1 MRIRRSYIAK
11 VCIAL
16 VVALLT
22 TACAEL
28 QVKKI
33 KPGEE
38 DGGLA
43 YCLAV
48 PKLQVTTKEALVYDK
63 KIDTPPYTTAAR
75 SIKDITVS
83 LVQVPSYK
91 HYYSA
96 KINSGLFTTDAYTMG
111 YDANGC
117 LNSYSWTTVDQ
128 AGTAITT
135 LGSIAVSAATL
146 FASASEEP
154 QVTYPEPLEETYLLD
169 RSSRELLDK
178 AGEEIKQLLAKGNK
192 RTDDDEKKLSELIDK
207 ANKLK
212 VLLNPTPNRVINI
225 EYADLRFLP
234 EDKNDLS
241 ADNYVIDEVIKAEKQ
256 GGKYCAGII
265 PCEKDRQVSSFI
277 VGIARRLR

>member
-1 MRIRRSYIAK
+1 VTFLA
-11 VCIAL
+11 
-16 VVALLT
+16 

-63 KIDTPPYTTAAR
+63 KIDTPPNATVNDKKIDKPPYSKAAR
-75 SIKDITVS
+75 SIRDITVS

-91 HYYSA
+91 NYYSA
-96 KINSGLFTTDAYTMG
+96 KINSGLFTTDSYTMT
-111 YDANGC
+111 YDSNGC
-117 LNSYSWTTVDQ
+117 LNAYTWTTVDQ

-135 LGSIAVSAATL
+135 LGSIAVSAAAL
-146 FASASEEP
+146 FASASDEP

-178 AGEEIKQLLAKGNK
+178 AGKAIKKLLDKGND
-192 RTDDDEKKLSELIDK
+192 RTEADETMLKDLLDK
-207 ANKLK
+207 ATKLK
-212 VLLNPTPNRVINI
+212 VLLNPTPTRVINI

-234 EDKNDLS
+234 DDKNDLG
-241 ADNYVIDEVIKAEKQ
+241 ADNYVIDEVVKAEKQ

-265 PCEKDRQVSSFI
+265 PCENGRQVSSFI
-277 VGIARRLR
+277 VGVARRLR